1 MRFPEDIPSFNASRS
16 GVVAAISGG
25 CWANAFR
32 CLLYLYYQLDP
43 LVLGQAYITSRTGRR
58 LHGLCGHDVQVF
70 GPRRLLVKFKQIFRC
85 HLSGMLQLQ
94 DHLCGGMIRCTSY
107 KVWRFGFPDSD
118 RRTVLSVTK
127 RAQLPA
133 NQRLRSDPTD
143 PISCDLRKSP
153 VQNWK
158 GLPIP
163 ITSHG

>member
-1 MRFPEDIPSFNASRS
+1 MILASMRFPEDIPSFNASRS

-94 DHLCGGMIRCTSY
+94 DHLRGGMIRCTSY
-107 KVWRFGFPDSD
+107 KVWRFGLGSGVCG
-118 RRTVLSVTK
+118 RC
-127 RAQLPA
+127 
-133 NQRLRSDPTD
+133 RSDSHNCHKSQP
-143 PISCDLRKSP
+143 LR
-153 VQNWK
+153 
-158 GLPIP
+158 L
-163 ITSHG
+163 